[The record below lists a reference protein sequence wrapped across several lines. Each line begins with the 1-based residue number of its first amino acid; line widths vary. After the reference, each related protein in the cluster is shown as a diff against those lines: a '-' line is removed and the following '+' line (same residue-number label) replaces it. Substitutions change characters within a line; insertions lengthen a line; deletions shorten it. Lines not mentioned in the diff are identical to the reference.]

1 MAKAKN
7 EKDIQK
13 KYLELQLFINQINQ
27 IQQQFVLVQNKI
39 NELNSL
45 KENIGNFSKIK
56 EGSESYVSLGLN
68 VFTKAKL
75 IEPKEF
81 LISIGSDIL
90 IPKTIE
96 ETLKLV
102 DSQINEMQQ
111 VTVELEN
118 QIRMFDLK
126 AQDLQKDISE
136 SSKQ

>member
-7 EKDIQK
+7 ENDVQK

-96 ETLKLV
+96 ETLKLI
-102 DSQINEMQQ
+102 DFQIDEMHQI
-111 VTVELEN
+111 TVELEN
-118 QIRMFDLK
+118 QINVFDLK
-126 AQDLQKDISE
+126 AQELQKDISE
-136 SSKQ
+136 SSNQ

>member
-7 EKDIQK
+7 ENDIQK

-96 ETLKLV
+96 ETLRLV

-118 QIRMFDLK
+118 QINVFDLK
-126 AQDLQKDISE
+126 AQELQKDIFE
-136 SSKQ
+136 SSNQ